1 MWCNGLRI
9 QCCHSSS
16 LGPCCGAGL
25 TPVLGTC
32 TYNQGEKG
40 GGGGEREEEV
50 GEGEYGE
57 EEGGGGGEVGKAS
70 E

>member
-1 MWCNGLRI
+1 MLKLNEL
-9 QCCHSSS
+9 
-16 LGPCCGAGL
+16 
-25 TPVLGTC
+25 PVMNTTGVDLFLYLC
-32 TYNQGEKG
+32 KKQKCSHRSIFIFHKG